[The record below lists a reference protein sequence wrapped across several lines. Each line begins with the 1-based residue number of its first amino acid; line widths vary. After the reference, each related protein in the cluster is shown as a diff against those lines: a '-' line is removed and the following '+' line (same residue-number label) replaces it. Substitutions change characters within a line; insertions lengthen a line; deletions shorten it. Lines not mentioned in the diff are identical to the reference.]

1 MGKHSKHRQLKT
13 LKKLPS
19 DSDPCKQRK
28 AILKVFRKHQDTL
41 ACTSISN
48 TRKDSDTRHRKKRR
62 GEVKS
67 TDTSVGTVEA
77 NKMDTRTAQRTRHRR
92 TRGRSKSADHSQ
104 RKVDRQEKAEF
115 KRRTRALNDATER
128 AKMERSAL
136 KDVNQGNNVALITRS
151 RLTQKIG
158 IFNKGKRSEAIHR
171 EGIHISKETH
181 AKAEE
186 DMRKILDLSDA
197 ELSKPVRLQDLEYS
211 PAQNRYQNMPQSP
224 GPSLNPLYTPVI
236 NQVKTS
242 TPASVVMSS
251 AMDIEPITP
260 ASTSKEPIML
270 PEKPSFSKISA
281 NLLSSLQPE
290 KIFIGR
296 RYFNEIQQ
304 ELCQLMRKQHSFLVH
319 AEKGKI
325 KTPDS
330 AKVTA
335 KHQTSEE
342 RPEVSSSA
350 VSQLFAVKQ
359 HVSYESQKNVPTEN
373 GQEEAPM
380 EVDGM
385 QPANQKSRYI
395 NHRQE
400 EDKFCLANQHIQIP
414 VHPAQQPSA
423 PASPVFFPSWHTYA
437 DLHPQAPHPQL
448 CVEPGYVEQGYRSM
462 DIIDYLDYQLPNGNT
477 LLNYQ
482 QDSRAQGSLV
492 HQGFRSEY
500 KGQEVRSDSPPWLQ
514 HQHRLPWK
522 PVEDTP
528 SPRLYP
534 MKLY

>member
-1 MGKHSKHRQLKT
+1 
-13 LKKLPS
+13 
-19 DSDPCKQRK
+19 
-28 AILKVFRKHQDTL
+28 
-41 ACTSISN
+41 
-48 TRKDSDTRHRKKRR
+48 
-62 GEVKS
+62 
-67 TDTSVGTVEA
+67 
-77 NKMDTRTAQRTRHRR
+77 MDTRAAQRTRHRR

-136 KDVNQGNNVALITRS
+136 KDVNQGSNVALITRS

-242 TPASVVMSS
+242 TPASVVMSA
-251 AMDIEPITP
+251 AMDIELITP
-260 ASTSKEPIML
+260 ASPQKLPAML

-330 AKVTA
+330 AK
-335 KHQTSEE
+335 
-342 RPEVSSSA
+342 
-350 VSQLFAVKQ
+350 
-359 HVSYESQKNVPTEN
+359 
-373 GQEEAPM
+373 
-380 EVDGM
+380 
-385 QPANQKSRYI
+385 PANQKSRYTMG

-400 EDKFCLANQHIQIP
+400 EDKFCLANQHIQETLQIP
-414 VHPAQQPSA
+414 IHPAQQPSA
-423 PASPVFFPSWHTYA
+423 PGSPAFFPSWHTYA

-482 QDSRAQGSLV
+482 DGRAQGSLMV

-500 KGQEVRSDSPPWLQ
+500 KGQEVRSDSPPWLPP
-514 HQHRLPWK
+514 QHRLPWK